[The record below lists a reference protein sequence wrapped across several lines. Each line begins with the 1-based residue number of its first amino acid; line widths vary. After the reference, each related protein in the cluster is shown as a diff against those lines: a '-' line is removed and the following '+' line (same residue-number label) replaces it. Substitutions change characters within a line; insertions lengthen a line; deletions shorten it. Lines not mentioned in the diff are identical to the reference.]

1 MVVGEESDDEIKE
14 GSVKDCKISLLRAF
28 AAALVLMICAPAIA
42 ADKPDTPTTVSG
54 FAIVTPEEARALV
67 GKATFYDMRSA
78 INFGKGHVQGAK
90 ALPYGEKSGFATDFD
105 ASQDRFDLSKLP
117 ADKNATIVFYSDG
130 PKGWK
135 SYKAAVLAARGGY
148 KNVKWM
154 RAGTEG
160 WQAQGLGYGN

>member
-1 MVVGEESDDEIKE
+1 MRNRKLDS
-14 GSVKDCKISLLRAF
+14 LRAL
-28 AAALVLMICAPAIA
+28 AAALVLMLCAPALA
-42 ADKPDTPTTVSG
+42 ADKPETPTTVSG

-67 GKATFYDMRSA
+67 GKASFYDLRSA

-90 ALPYGEKSGFATDFD
+90 ALPYGEKSGFTPDFD
-105 ASQDRFDLSKLP
+105 GSMDKFDMSRLP

-135 SYKAAVLAARGGY
+135 SYKAAVLASKAGY

-160 WQAQGLGYGN
+160 WLAKGLQYGN

>member
-1 MVVGEESDDEIKE
+1 VRNRNLDT
-14 GSVKDCKISLLRAF
+14 LRAL
-28 AAALVLMICAPAIA
+28 AAALMLMLCAPAIA

-67 GKATFYDMRSA
+67 GKASFFDMRSA
-78 INFGKGHVQGAK
+78 INYGKGHIQGAK
-90 ALPYGEKSGFATDFD
+90 ALPYGEKSGFTPDFD
-105 ASQDRFDLSKLP
+105 GSKDKFDTSKLP

-135 SYKAAVLAARGGY
+135 SYKAAVLASKAGY

-154 RAGTEG
+154 RAGTAG
-160 WQAQGLGYGN
+160 WQAKGLPFGS

>member
-1 MVVGEESDDEIKE
+1 MRNRKLDS
-14 GSVKDCKISLLRAF
+14 LRAL
-28 AAALVLMICAPAIA
+28 AAALVLMLCAPALA
-42 ADKPDTPTTVSG
+42 ADKPETPTTVSG

-67 GKATFYDMRSA
+67 GKASFYDLRSA

-90 ALPYGEKSGFATDFD
+90 ALPYGEKSGFTPDFD
-105 ASQDRFDLSKLP
+105 GSMDKFDMSRLP

-135 SYKAAVLAARGGY
+135 SYKAAVQASKAGY

-154 RAGTEG
+154 RAGTAG
-160 WQAQGLGYGN
+160 WQAKGLPFGS